1 MFICIAKKLNQ
12 LYKFDD
18 IDMIKWQLLV
28 NLIKPMRF
36 MPKVDSWM
44 QSVSDIFLI
53 YFATFCYFPHL
64 LNSFQTFNALKVISS
79 QKKKQ
84 PCTEM

>member
-1 MFICIAKKLNQ
+1 MFIYIAKKLNQ
-12 LYKFDD
+12 LYKFYD

-28 NLIKPMRF
+28 NLMKPMRF

-53 YFATFCYFPHL
+53 
-64 LNSFQTFNALKVISS
+64 NSFQTFNALKVISS